1 MINLK
6 IGGILLVAGAALFL
20 LSDTVFG
27 DSEAASY
34 SMFFGLIMFPLG
46 LILFLVGLI
55 QVLVAKIKNRPE

>member
-6 IGGILLVAGAALFL
+6 IGGTLLVAGAVLFL

-34 SMFFGLIMFPLG
+34 SIFFGLIMFSLG
-46 LILFLVGLI
+46 LLFSLVGLI
-55 QVLVAKIKNRPE
+55 QVLVAKFKGRTE